1 MSCFSIEE
9 GKILSGWLPHCEPH
23 DLSEALACCPAEMP
37 AEHRSYIQLSSW
49 QEAPTGSNAVFQ
61 CAKKKTKNRCCPTSQ
76 LGQKE
81 LRQSS
86 MGQQNT
92 VSVTSFINDFTRC
105 FAVRSQKQE
114 GFKWVTKAG
123 SESAPSGGIT
133 NSNPLHCFR
142 HSHPEPGE
150 PAWDQG
156 PEGQESTVVLLLAWA
171 GWPPATRRPSPS
183 PEAPRSCV
191 LHWDS
196 EKCSGVALLG
206 LQFQCFSSILKLEHR
221 LLTHSDEYC
230 ALGNRNANTSSSAA
244 IPLCQNLRETALKTL
259 SYQPP

>member
-9 GKILSGWLPHCEPH
+9 GKILSGWLPHREPH

-61 CAKKKTKNRCCPTSQ
+61 CAKKKPKNRCCPTSQ

-81 LRQSS
+81 LMQSS

-133 NSNPLHCFR
+133 NSNPLHRFR
-142 HSHPEPGE
+142 ARWTSLGPGTRGAGVDSCPSPCMSRLTTSHPQALPLARGTTLLCAALRLRKMLWSR
-150 PAWDQG
+150 PAG
-156 PEGQESTVVLLLAWA
+156 TTVSVLLEHFE
-171 GWPPATRRPSPS
+171 TRAQASHTFRW
-183 PEAPRSCV
+183 V
-191 LHWDS
+191 L
-196 EKCSGVALLG
+196 CSW
-206 LQFQCFSSILKLEHR
+206 K
-221 LLTHSDEYC
+221 
-230 ALGNRNANTSSSAA
+230 
-244 IPLCQNLRETALKTL
+244 
-259 SYQPP
+259 